1 MGAVKRTHKRARCG
15 QVSEKYAKRM
25 CDRHGIRPRT
35 AEAYL
40 RATRPAWF
48 NALSDWCMYFA
59 DNIVKACMPM
69 ITDIAKAVKQISEVQ
84 TEVTHDRESRTGT

>member
-48 NALSDWCMYFA
+48 NAFSDWCMEFA
-59 DNIVKACMPM
+59 DNIVKAFIPT
-69 ITDIAKAVKQISEVQ
+69 ITDIVKAAKQMSEGQIEVNN
-84 TEVTHDRESRTGT
+84 E